1 MLAPVVFAG
10 RLVDGA
16 SLRAEVLMAAAFC
29 LLASAGYALNDLH
42 DAAADAQHPAKAGRP
57 LASRSLPRSFAWAT
71 GLACAAAGLLLG
83 AHVQRLSPP
92 GATGLS
98 AVGPFGWCL
107 AYLALTTS
115 YTLVLRA
122 VAGLDV
128 LVLAIGFVLRAY
140 AGSAALQILP
150 SHWLVTCGFSLAL
163 FLAMGKRRLESSQRG
178 AEASA
183 GRPSL
188 AGWEPRT
195 LDRLVD
201 ATALLA
207 VLSYAAYTL
216 APDTAAKIGGR
227 GLALTVPIVA
237 WLVARARNRL
247 RRDAAADPV
256 ELLLRDGPT
265 LLGFLGWAAIVLLV
279 VYRRPW

>member
-1 MLAPVVFAG
+1 M
-10 RLVDGA
+10 
-16 SLRAEVLMAAAFC
+16 
-29 LLASAGYALNDLH
+29 
-42 DAAADAQHPAKAGRP
+42 
-57 LASRSLPRSFAWAT
+57 
-71 GLACAAAGLLLG
+71 
-83 AHVQRLSPP
+83 
-92 GATGLS
+92 
-98 AVGPFGWCL
+98 
-107 AYLALTTS
+107 
-115 YTLVLRA
+115 LRA
-122 VAGLDV
+122 VAGVDV

-188 AGWEPRT
+188 AGWDPRA

-216 APDTAAKIGGR
+216 APDTAAKIAGAGWRSPSDR
-227 GLALTVPIVA
+227 GLAR
-237 WLVARARNRL
+237 ARARGRL

-256 ELLLRDGPT
+256 ELLLRDVPT
-265 LLGFLGWAAIVLLV
+265 LLGFAA
-279 VYRRPW
+279 